1 MRILHTSDWH
11 LGSSLGGH
19 DRTEELFAQVERI
32 CSLAQEHKADV
43 LLVAG
48 DVFVTR
54 APEVTK
60 RLAQILSPHV
70 RRGLHVIL
78 VRGNHDKPEHFR
90 MMHALL
96 ALEQGESERIH
107 VAQTREIFKVD
118 GVQFAVV
125 PYPTSE
131 LLEPHRVGAVGATAR
146 HVVLS
151 TAYANLVRAV
161 AGALDPAL
169 PAVFVAHVNV
179 AGVTTPSGKELG
191 YEEGL
196 RLGRQDLPLL
206 SNLAYIALGHI
217 HQCQEIEHTVPCWYS
232 GSIDRMDMGERNDDK
247 YVLLVDV
254 GNKGPAKVKRL
265 PLEATPFHD
274 LSIASDALETL
285 AERYNDLDRAF
296 VRLRIECVAGDEPV
310 ALQRR
315 AKEICRRCL
324 YPVSFSGEWA
334 SSVATGSPDCPTDF
348 ATTVVDYLCQL
359 YAQDPDL
366 PELERRANDLLREVH
381 DANPAN

>member
-1 MRILHTSDWH
+1 
-11 LGSSLGGH
+11 
-19 DRTEELFAQVERI
+19 
-32 CSLAQEHKADV
+32 V

-48 DVFVTR
+48 DVFVTK
-54 APEVTK
+54 AAEVTK
-60 RLAQILSPHV
+60 RLAEVLSPHV

-90 MMHALL
+90 MMQALL
-96 ALEQGESERIH
+96 AMEQGESERVH
-107 VAQTREIFKVD
+107 VIQTRDIVKVN
-118 GVQFAVV
+118 GVQFAIV
-125 PYPTSE
+125 PYPTLE
-131 LLEPHRVGAVGATAR
+131 LLEPHRADVAGKTEH
-146 HVVLS
+146 HVISS

-169 PAVFVAHVNV
+169 PAVFAAHVNV

-191 YEEGL
+191 YDEGL

-217 HQCQEIEHTVPCWYS
+217 HQCQEIEHTIPCWYS
-232 GSIDRMDMGERNDDK
+232 GSIDRMDMGERKDDK

-254 GNKGPAKVKRL
+254 NKKGPAKVVRL
-265 PLEATPFHD
+265 LLEATPFHD
-274 LSIASDALETL
+274 LSIASDELETL
-285 AERYNDLDRAF
+285 AERYHDLDRAF
-296 VRLRIECVAGDEPV
+296 VRLKIECIAGDDPV

-324 YPVSFSGEWA
+324 DPVSFSGEWA
-334 SSVATGSPDCPTDF
+334 STVAAGSPDCPTDF
-348 ATTVVDYLCQL
+348 ATTVMDYLCQR
-359 YAQDPDL
+359 YAEDPDL
-366 PELERRANDLLREVH
+366 PELERRTNELLREVH